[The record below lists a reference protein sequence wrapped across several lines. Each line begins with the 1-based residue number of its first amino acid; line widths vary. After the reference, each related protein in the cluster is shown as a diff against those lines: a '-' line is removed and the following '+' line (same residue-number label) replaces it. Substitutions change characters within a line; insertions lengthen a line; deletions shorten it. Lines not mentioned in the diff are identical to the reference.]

1 MFLISIED
9 TVKHANLPGTDI
21 IYNCMY
27 VSILAN
33 LQDATFISYKLQ
45 DFFTVLG
52 LYKRTL
58 T

>member
-33 LQDATFISYKLQ
+33 LQDATFLMAPDLLQ
-45 DFFTVLG
+45 ITG
-52 LYKRTL
+52 LFHGTGAL
-58 T
+58 